1 VGYHKPKIIIPDYRP
16 FLRAQGWAVYQTH
29 VGTSP
34 LWVNLK
40 LIHEAE
46 LGKPRRRGAYRVVR
60 LSWGVEPA
68 RLARGRD
75 LTNMAESYPALVA
88 AIEAYC
94 KEHFTVADVEKRLGL
109 PALATYRE
117 AERERIKNQAAR
129 RARAADEAA
138 AYDEDIERALD
149 ALM

>member
-1 VGYHKPKIIIPDYRP
+1 VGYHKPKITIPDTRP
-16 FLRAQGWAVYQTH
+16 FLRAQGWAVYQTY

-46 LGKPRRRGAYRVVR
+46 LGKRRRRGVYRTVR
-60 LSWGVEPA
+60 LSWGVEA
-68 RLARGRD
+68 GRLAGGR
-75 LTNMAESYPALVA
+75 TPRNMAEGYPFLMA

-94 KEHFTVADVEKRLGL
+94 KEHFTVADMEKRLGL

-129 RARAADEAA
+129 RARAAAEAA
-138 AYDEDIERALD
+138 AYEEYHERALD